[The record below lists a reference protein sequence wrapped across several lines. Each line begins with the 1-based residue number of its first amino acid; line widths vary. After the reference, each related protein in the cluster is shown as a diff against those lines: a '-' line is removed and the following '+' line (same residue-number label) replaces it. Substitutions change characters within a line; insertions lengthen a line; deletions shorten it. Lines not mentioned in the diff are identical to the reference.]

1 MEKDQTKHY
10 DYFTPIRRLFVGCLV
25 LMLLGL
31 FVLWRIDNPRVERLR
46 ASVIDSI
53 ITRIEWAMVPMTTA
67 INLLRDFRSYKQ
79 IAEQN
84 EELRKELKK
93 MRIFK
98 EAARQLEEENAR
110 LLDLNKLK
118 LDIKLTEVSSII
130 LADSGSP
137 FNQSVLL
144 NVGRRDGIQDG
155 WAAMDG
161 LGLVGRIFG
170 IGENT
175 SRVILLT
182 DISSRIPVIIEPSGQ
197 KAFVSG
203 DNSMAPVVDF
213 LEDPNQVQPGD
224 RIVTSG
230 HGGVLPP
237 DLLLGHLAVD
247 TSKRFRVR
255 LAANYERLEFVRLL
269 RDYGRETIT
278 EKGKI
283 ISPELQASEVLKSNG
298 DGG

>member
-1 MEKDQTKHY
+1 MEKDQTKHD
-10 DYFTPIRRLFVGCLV
+10 DYFTPIRRLLVGCFV
-25 LMLLGL
+25 VMLLGL

-79 IAEQN
+79 ISEQN
-84 EELRKELKK
+84 QELKKELKK

-118 LDIKLTEVSSII
+118 LDIKLTEVSGII

-203 DNSMAPVVDF
+203 DNSMAPIVDF
-213 LEDPNQVQPGD
+213 LENPNQVQPGD

-247 TSKRFRVR
+247 TSKRLRVR

-283 ISPELQASEVLKSNG
+283 ISPELQASEVLKSTG
-298 DGG
+298 DGE